1 MIPTFSTWL
10 FNREL
15 GEKKMKFDEALR
27 FARETAGAVA
37 VEIPRTTYADWSMP
51 GVRELKRLLHKHG
64 LFCAAIAAQN
74 HFNCPTHVERRKE
87 VQLTKDFIDIASF
100 AGARVLNV
108 FHAGWG
114 DREQGRRLKA
124 EMLECMKD
132 AVAYAERKAVILA
145 VEAHGPITDNAD
157 EFCEF
162 MAACPSECLR
172 VNLDTGNMQNGPE
185 DNLKLIQYTAHVH
198 VKGTYRDAAGQTR
211 DAQNKRVL
219 TEVKKTGYC
228 GTVTCEYPDQ
238 GTPEEKAKVFA
249 DFKKLLASL

>member
-51 GVRELKRLLHKHG
+51 GV
-64 LFCAAIAAQN
+64 
-74 HFNCPTHVERRKE
+74 
-87 VQLTKDFIDIASF
+87 
-100 AGARVLNV
+100 RVLNV

-162 MAACPSECLR
+162 MAACPSEYLR

-185 DNLKLIQYTAHVH
+185 DNLKLIEFTAHVH
-198 VKGTYRDAAGQTR
+198 VKGTYRDAAGQTH

-238 GTPEEKAKVFA
+238 GTAEEKAKVFA